1 MLSSMVLHTT
11 KAIEKMI
18 RRILG
23 MDGILLWRFMVKPA
37 MSVCVL
43 FSVVDGG
50 KKSSKKPPKF
60 T

>member
-1 MLSSMVLHTT
+1 MVLHTT

>member
-1 MLSSMVLHTT
+1 
-11 KAIEKMI
+11 
-18 RRILG
+18 